1 MFRRPPRSTRTDTL
15 FPYTTLF
22 RSGQEGLARACLG
35 RQIDDAAAEFAGEI
49 RRIAFLDERRIDDV
63 RGEDVERDDALQRFG
78 AGPPRAVVQ
87 SERIT
92 VPAPADVVVSAA
104 DAAKDGHALERARDT
119 AHHRVRHDGRRQ
131 SRTRGR
137 PSGWERGGQ
146 FG

>member
-78 AGPPRAVVQ
+78 AGQRRAIEQ
-87 SERIT
+87 RERIT
-92 VPAPADVVVSAA
+92 VAEAA
-104 DAAKDGHALERARDT
+104 DADEADADDAEAGHALETARAIALLVAPT
-119 AHHRVRHDGRRQ
+119 VGRRAQ
-131 SRTRGR
+131 PPKDGDSA
-137 PSGWERGGQ
+137 GWGTS
-146 FG
+146 